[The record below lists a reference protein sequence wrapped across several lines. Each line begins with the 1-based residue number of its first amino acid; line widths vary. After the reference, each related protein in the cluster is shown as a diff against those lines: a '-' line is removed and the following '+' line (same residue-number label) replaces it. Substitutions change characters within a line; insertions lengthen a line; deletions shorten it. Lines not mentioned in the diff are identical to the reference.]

1 MQLQAIEACGAA
13 QDIDMEKRSEVAYVA
28 VVVDGRPTAIE
39 AERVA
44 VGGVEGL
51 DLSGESIEELKGHA
65 RIKVPED
72 AWL

>member
-1 MQLQAIEACGAA
+1 
-13 QDIDMEKRSEVAYVA
+13 VA